1 MKIITA
7 VVNNPEFIEIQ
18 YHTLKK
24 YCKNE
29 YQFIV
34 FNDAKDFPDFTNDGD
49 IKIKNKIEEKC
60 KELGINCINIP
71 NGHHRKNKDA
81 ATRCADSMNFILNYQ
96 KQNPDKYLLLDS
108 DMFPIDYFDIEKYSK
123 YDSAIVIQT
132 RKNNK
137 IIYFWNGIYYFDF
150 PKLKNIHKM
159 NWNCSSN
166 CDVGGMMQDWLKT
179 RMLDKSFPESE
190 EFILDNR
197 KVYTKD
203 MYFIRHLSSCSWGKE
218 EIPETI
224 KNNEKLV
231 NFLVNDSRNINSKF
245 FCEIYDNVFLH
256 YRAGGNWRKE
266 GLDLHKNLTNRLKEA
281 LL

>member
-34 FNDAKDFPDFTNDGD
+34 FNDAKGFPDFTNDGD
-49 IKIKNKIEEKC
+49 ITIKNKIEEKC
-60 KELGINCINIP
+60 KELNIQCINIP
-71 NGHHRKNKDA
+71 NGHHRKSKVASDR
-81 ATRCADSMNFILNYQ
+81 TADSMNFILKYQ

-108 DMFPIDYFDIEKYSK
+108 DMFPIDYFDIEKYSI
-123 YDSAIVIQT
+123 YDCAIVLQVRDNFKT
-132 RKNNK
+132 R
-137 IIYFWNGIYYFDF
+137 YFWNGIYYFEI
-150 PKLKNIHKM
+150 PKIKDIQLM
-159 NWNCSSN
+159 NWDRCRN
-166 CDVGGMMQDWLKT
+166 CDTGGMMQKWLKNN
-179 RMLDKSFPESE
+179 LSEKPFPESSE
-190 EFILDNR
+190 LVLSNKKFYYKNI
-197 KVYTKD
+197 
-203 MYFIRHLSSCSWGKE
+203 YFIKHYSSCSWGKE
-218 EIPETI
+218 EIPESI
-224 KNNEKLV
+224 KDNEKLV

-245 FCEIYDNVFLH
+245 FCEIYDNIFLH

-266 GLDLHKNLTNRLKEA
+266 GLHLHKNLTNMLKEA